1 MRLKDRLD
9 EIPRDRPVIPVC
21 HAGMRSGQATVIL
34 RQAGFPRVAN
44 LRGGMLSWQQLGL
57 PVVRG
62 ATRRLARAFPDANL
76 DLQEG
81 HRRPARYNP

>member
-1 MRLKDRLD
+1 
-9 EIPRDRPVIPVC
+9 VIPVC
-21 HAGMRSGQATVIL
+21 HAGIRSGQATVIL

-62 ATRRLARAFPDANL
+62 V
-76 DLQEG
+76 
-81 HRRPARYNP
+81 NPK